1 MNLGIYMFGSKKPKG
16 FSLVELLIT
25 LGILLIVSAVII
37 SAFTS
42 SLKSLR
48 RETSLSRRDLDIKR
62 ALELMTL
69 EIGQAG
75 ATPDILNPVIVNPG
89 VTTLQNAVSTTAT
102 SYPAT
107 INNLSL
113 TNSTT
118 GSSGLSVRGLYPGR
132 QIIFGL
138 PEGTSN
144 SQTLQ
149 VAGLPTTCTNPCAIS
164 VTNVGSAINH
174 ASGTPVTSP
183 ALPLMFGF
191 LNPPP
196 FNTGTSLPLVN
207 PPIKIVNRIGF
218 VGDILSN
225 GRLQYVEY
233 TYDSATRRLYRS
245 LTPLDPNDLD
255 NAALN
260 PNAPNKA
267 PATAL
272 LDDVLMASFTIN
284 YYSTAVPI
292 PVSITIDI
300 QARNAVP
307 ENRVGA
313 ATFNIV
319 NSRTEVVPR
328 GTAAAA
334 FIFANGAENSLRK
347 MTPPCNGAFPGTGY
361 PPCASWNVVA
371 NPWPWWNKVIS
382 NFTARNFN
390 DTANE
395 FLP

>member
-1 MNLGIYMFGSKKPKG
+1 MLNHNKIKHSKG
-16 FSLVELLIT
+16 FSLIELLIT
-25 LGILLIVSAVII
+25 LGILLIISAVII

-42 SLKSLR
+42 SLRALR

-62 ALELMTL
+62 AIELMTL

-75 ATPDILNPVIVNPG
+75 TTPDILNPIIANPG
-89 VTTLQNAVSTTAT
+89 VTTLQNTTNT
-102 SYPAT
+102 TPVNYPTT
-107 INNLSL
+107 INNISL
-113 TNSTT
+113 TNSTA
-118 GSSGLSVRGLYPGR
+118 GANGLATRGLYPGR
-132 QIIFGL
+132 KLVFGL
-138 PEGTSN
+138 PEGTPS

-149 VAGLPTTCTNPCAIS
+149 VASLPTTCTNPCSIS
-164 VTNVGSAINH
+164 VTTVSNSVSH
-174 ASGTPVTSP
+174 AAGTAVTSP
-183 ALPLMFGF
+183 PLPLMFGI

-196 FNTGTSLPLVN
+196 FASGTTLPLVS
-207 PPIKIVNRIGF
+207 PPVKTVDRIGF
-218 VGDILSN
+218 IGDILSN

-233 TYDSATRRLYRS
+233 TYDSATQRIYRS
-245 LTPLDPNDLD
+245 LTPLDPNDPD

-267 PATAL
+267 PATVL
-272 LDDVLMASFTIN
+272 LDDVLPGTRFTIN
-284 YYSTAVPI
+284 YYSTTVPI
-292 PVSITIDI
+292 PVSVTINI

-319 NSRTEVVPR
+319 NSSTEIVPR

-334 FIFANGAENSLRK
+334 FIFANGAEPALRA

-361 PPCASWNVVA
+361 PPCAGWNTMA

-382 NFTARNFN
+382 NFTARNYN
-390 DTANE
+390 NTIDQA
-395 FLP
+395 LP